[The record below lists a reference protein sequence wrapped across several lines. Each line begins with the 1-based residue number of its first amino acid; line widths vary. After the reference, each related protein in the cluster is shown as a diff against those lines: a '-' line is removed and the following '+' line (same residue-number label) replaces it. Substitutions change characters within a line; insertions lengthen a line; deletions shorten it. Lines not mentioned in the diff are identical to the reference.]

1 MSYANGCVTR
11 NERQF
16 NPKTEV
22 KNRKPFKCDHCGK
35 TSPYALHVRNKTFI
49 TYRCFME
56 YFPMELTG
64 DETRLNKIAADLAEN
79 RCSGRGKRK
88 EA

>member
-1 MSYANGCVTR
+1 MSWTNNGATPR
-11 NERQF
+11 KNRF

-22 KNRKPFKCDHCGK
+22 KNRKLFKCDHCGK
-35 TSPYALHVRNKTFI
+35 TSPYALHIKNKTFI

-64 DETRLNKIAADLAEN
+64 DETRLDKIAADLAEN
-79 RCSGRGKRK
+79 RCSGRGRK
-88 EA
+88 KK